1 MKKAVKKAEAEININ
16 TENSDIPDLPD
27 KKLLRVSE
35 TANYFGV
42 HERTIR
48 LWIDHGKLI
57 AEKSESGGT
66 VFVTRESIRSFR
78 LMRKIE

>member
-1 MKKAVKKAEAEININ
+1 MKKTAKKAEVEINN
-16 TENSDIPDLPD
+16 TPENPDLPDLPD

-35 TANYFGV
+35 VADYFSV

-66 VFVTRESIRSFR
+66 VFVTRESIKNFR
-78 LMRKIE
+78 MKRRVE